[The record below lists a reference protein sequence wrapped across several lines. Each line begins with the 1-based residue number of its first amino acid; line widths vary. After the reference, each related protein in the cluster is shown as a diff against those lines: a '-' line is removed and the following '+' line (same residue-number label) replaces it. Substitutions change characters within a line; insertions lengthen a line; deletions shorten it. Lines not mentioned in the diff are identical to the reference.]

1 MCGLAT
7 APDDSGR
14 HMDGLEP
21 AETGGAPAEAGVIKS
36 RLGQVLTELDLSV
49 AWGPRA
55 DHRHGAV
62 SLPAYSN
69 AAPTARP

>member
-1 MCGLAT
+1 M
-7 APDDSGR
+7 DS
-14 HMDGLEP
+14 LEP
-21 AETGGAPAEAGVIKS
+21 AETIGAPAEAGVIKS

-62 SLPAYSN
+62 SLPA
-69 AAPTARP
+69 